1 MPFRVSGGSKK
12 LERGLRMSSNDIA
25 IRISNLTKCYHIY
38 DRPQN
43 RLKQYVIPKLQ
54 CLVGSQPKNYFR
66 EFWALREVSFEVKK
80 GETIG
85 IIGQNGS
92 GKSTLLQLICGTL
105 SPTSGSVETHGRIAA
120 LLELG
125 SGFNPEF
132 TGRENVYMNGA
143 VLGLSNEEINARFAD
158 IATFADIGEFIDQP
172 VKTYSSGMFAR
183 LAFAVAVHVD
193 PQILVVDEALSVGD
207 GWFQHK
213 SMARMRKLMEGGT
226 TVLFVSHSIDAVR
239 SLCQRAV
246 WLENGVVKMLG
257 DANDITNRYMNDVFI
272 EHNRLVMASLDEK
285 SHSDIESPE
294 MDPALE
300 QSVTDQ
306 DAPPTANLDNHN
318 IVTVR
323 EVSVLNSQGFATE
336 KIEQGELFSIAI
348 SLSVNSAIRDLSV
361 GILIKDQFG
370 LELTGESVF
379 NKQRIGM
386 NCRAGQ
392 QVTVTFKSR
401 MILRGGQSYSVAV
414 RLNKVA
420 KWDRS
425 DNILLFCNETAAVFD
440 VVSDPDDPMWFKF
453 KQDFEVDIHG

>member
-1 MPFRVSGGSKK
+1 
-12 LERGLRMSSNDIA
+12 MSSDIA
-25 IRISNLTKCYHIY
+25 IRVTNLSKCYQIY
-38 DRPQN
+38 DKPQD
-43 RLKQYVIPKLQ
+43 RLKQFILPRLQ
-54 CLVGSQPKNYFR
+54 RLAGRQPKQYYR
-66 EFWALREVSFEVKK
+66 EFWALKDVSFEVKK

-85 IIGQNGS
+85 IIGRNGS

-105 SPTSGSVETHGRIAA
+105 TPTSGTVETNGRIAA

-143 VLGLSNEEINARFAD
+143 LLGLSQEEIDARFDD
-158 IATFADIGEFIDQP
+158 IAAFADIGDFIEQP

-193 PQILVVDEALSVGD
+193 PQILIVDEALSVGD

-246 WLENGVVKMLG
+246 WLENGAVKLIG
-257 DANDITNRYMNDVFI
+257 DSNDITNRYMNDVFI
-272 EHNRLVMASLDEK
+272 EHNRLVMASISEFSKNETENLEML
-285 SHSDIESPE
+285 SASD
-294 MDPALE
+294 
-300 QSVTDQ
+300 DQ
-306 DAPPTANLDNHN
+306 EDDNAVLPSINLDNYN

-323 EVSVLNSQGFATE
+323 DVSVLNSHGLVTD
-336 KIEQGELFSIAI
+336 KIRQGEPFSISI
-348 SLSVNSAIRDLSV
+348 SLLVNSTIRDLSV

-370 LELTGESVF
+370 LELTGESIF
-379 NKQRIGM
+379 NKYRKGL
-386 NCRAGQ
+386 NCKPGDQIKVIFRS
-392 QVTVTFKSR
+392 K

-414 RLNKVA
+414 RLNKVS

-425 DNILLFCNETAAVFD
+425 DNILLFCNEIAAVFD
-440 VVSDPDDPMWFKF
+440 VVADSDGPMWFKF

>member
-1 MPFRVSGGSKK
+1 
-12 LERGLRMSSNDIA
+12 MSSNDIA
-25 IRISNLTKCYHIY
+25 IRVSNLSKFYQIY

-43 RLKQYVIPKLQ
+43 RLKQYILPRLYRLTGRPYKDF
-54 CLVGSQPKNYFR
+54 FR
-66 EFWALREVSFEVKK
+66 EFQALRDISLEIKK
-80 GETIG
+80 GEVVG

-92 GKSTLLQLICGTL
+92 GKSTLLQIICGIL
-105 SPTSGSVETHGRIAA
+105 SPTAGTVETYGRIAA

-143 VLGLSNEEINARFAD
+143 LLGLSREEIGARYED
-158 IATFADIGEFIDQP
+158 ILAFADIGGFIDQP

-193 PQILVVDEALSVGD
+193 PQILIVDEALSVGD

-239 SLCQRAV
+239 ALCQRAV
-246 WLENGVVKMLG
+246 WLEKGTVKMIG
-257 DANDITNRYMNDVFI
+257 ESSDVTNCYMNEVFI
-272 EHNRLVMASLDEK
+272 EHNRLVMASISEAGSNDTGDAVKLPKAD
-285 SHSDIESPE
+285 SQAGSSA
-294 MDPALE
+294 ALP
-300 QSVTDQ
+300 SV
-306 DAPPTANLDNHN
+306 NLDNHN

-323 EVSVLNSQGFATE
+323 DVSIINSQGLVTD
-336 KIEQGELFSIAI
+336 KIGQGEPFSISI
-348 SLSVNSAIRDLSV
+348 SLSVNSAVSDLSV
-361 GILIKDQFG
+361 GILVKDQFG
-370 LELTGESVF
+370 LELTGESIF
-379 NKQRIGM
+379 NKQRKGLD
-386 NCRAGQ
+386 CQSGQ
-392 QVTVTFKSR
+392 QVTVLFNST
-401 MILRGGQSYSVAV
+401 MVLRGGQSYSVSV

-420 KWDRS
+420 QWDRS

-440 VVSDPDDPMWFKF
+440 VVADQENPMWFKF